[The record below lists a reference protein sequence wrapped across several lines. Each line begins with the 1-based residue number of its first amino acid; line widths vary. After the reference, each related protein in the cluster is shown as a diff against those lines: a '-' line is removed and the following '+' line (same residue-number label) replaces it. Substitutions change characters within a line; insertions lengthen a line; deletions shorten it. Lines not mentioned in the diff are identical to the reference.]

1 MATATTDY
9 RNYIGGEWRD
19 GSGGTYAVINPAT
32 EDVVGE
38 APEGTA
44 ADADA
49 AAAAARAAL
58 PAWKATPAHERGAL
72 LNRLG
77 EVVLERTDEL
87 LPLIMAE
94 TGATLAVGTSL
105 QVPQAVNR
113 FETYARLATAD
124 LRIPLPP
131 QIIEGSPLAVG
142 GVIGGVVNRQPVG
155 VVACISPYNFPLVN
169 AAGKIGP
176 ALATGNT
183 VVMKPAPQDPLAIV
197 ELARMCDEVGFPPGV
212 VNLVTGSRPEVGQA
226 LVDSR
231 NVDMISFTGSTNVG
245 IAIYEAAAKT
255 MKRLLLELGGKGACI
270 VLDDA
275 DVEKAA
281 AALVSVWGFHS
292 GQICTAPTRAI
303 VHRSLYDE
311 LVGALAAAAPSLTLG
326 PPDSP
331 DTVVGPLISAPHR
344 ARVESYIQAGADEG
358 GEVVVDGR
366 APSGIDRGYYVG
378 PTLIAGCHNGMKVV
392 REEIFGPVL
401 AVVPFDTDEEAIGI
415 ANDSEFGLY
424 DYVFSEDTAR
434 AFAVGEQLEA
444 GQVGVNTA
452 QRNHEAAFGGWKL
465 SGIGRDGGVFG
476 LHAYTE
482 MQSILWPG

>member
-9 RNYIGGEWRD
+9 RNYIGGAWVA
-19 GSGGTYAVINPAT
+19 GSAGAYEVINPAT
-32 EDVVGE
+32 EEVVGE

-44 ADADA
+44 ADAEA

-58 PAWKATPAHERGAL
+58 PAWKATPAEERGAL
-72 LNRLG
+72 LQRLA
-77 EVVLERTDEL
+77 ELLQERTHEL

-94 TGATLAVGTSL
+94 TGATLAVGSAL

-131 QIIEGSPLAVG
+131 QIIEANPLAAG

-183 VVMKPAPQDPLAIV
+183 VIMKPAPQDPLAIV
-197 ELARMCDEVGFPPGV
+197 ELARMCEEVGFPPGV
-212 VNLVTGSRPEVGQA
+212 VNLVTGSKPEVGQA
-226 LVDSR
+226 LVESR
-231 NVDMISFTGSTNVG
+231 DVDLVSFTGSTNVG
-245 IAIYEAAAKT
+245 IAIYEAAART

-275 DVEKAA
+275 DVEQAV

-292 GQICTAPTRAI
+292 GQICTAPTRAV
-303 VHRSLYDE
+303 VHRSRYDE
-311 LVGALAAAAPSLTLG
+311 LVGALVEAAPTLTVG
-326 PPDSP
+326 PPEAPETD
-331 DTVVGPLISAPHR
+331 VGPLISAPHR

-358 GEVVVDGR
+358 GEVLVDGR
-366 APSGIDRGYYVG
+366 HPAGINRGYYVG

-392 REEIFGPVL
+392 REEIFGPVIS
-401 AVVPFDTDEEAIGI
+401 VVPFDTDAEAIAI
-415 ANDSEFGLY
+415 ANNSEFGLY

-482 MQSILWPG
+482 MQSVLWPG